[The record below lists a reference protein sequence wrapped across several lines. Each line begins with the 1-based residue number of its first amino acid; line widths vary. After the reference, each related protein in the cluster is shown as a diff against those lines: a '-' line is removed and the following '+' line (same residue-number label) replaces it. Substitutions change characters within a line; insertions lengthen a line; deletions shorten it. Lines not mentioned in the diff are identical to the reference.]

1 VPPTPPMSRSMR
13 RLSSE
18 VRFPRVCHVD
28 TWVLLRLS
36 NTIGSVFVSFVVAPR
51 PPLAPCTQEHRPPA
65 QGVASSGP
73 RPMPVCAGSRARGAR
88 WCALGNPD
96 TNVRATQ
103 TSRARRSAC
112 GRRLFAPTCTT
123 IQIDPMTESRVVC
136 GPQRELRCGL
146 SLSRGC
152 AGSRARGTRWCALG
166 NPDTS
171 VRARVLERVWMVVGW
186 SSVPFAS
193 PAKSGLR
200 APLPSGGN
208 PCRRFV
214 S

>member
-1 VPPTPPMSRSMR
+1 V
-13 RLSSE
+13 
-18 VRFPRVCHVD
+18 
-28 TWVLLRLS
+28 
-36 NTIGSVFVSFVVAPR
+36 GVVAPFQYNWER
-51 PPLAPCTQEHRPPA
+51 ICLLRGGAEASTSPQEHRPPA

>member
-1 VPPTPPMSRSMR
+1 MR

-51 PPLAPCTQEHRPPA
+51 PPLARRSTGHPPKAWQAAALGPCL
-65 QGVASSGP
+65 
-73 RPMPVCAGSRARGAR
+73 CAPDLARGGPGG
-88 WCALGNPD
+88 ALW
-96 TNVRATQ
+96 ATQ
-103 TSRARRSAC
+103 TPMSGPHKRAERVGARADGVSLPLLVL
-112 GRRLFAPTCTT
+112 R